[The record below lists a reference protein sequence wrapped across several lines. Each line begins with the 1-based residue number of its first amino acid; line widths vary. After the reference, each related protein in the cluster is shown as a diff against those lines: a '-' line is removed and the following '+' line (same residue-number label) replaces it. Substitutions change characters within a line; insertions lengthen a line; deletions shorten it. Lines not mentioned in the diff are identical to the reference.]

1 MAVRAPRGE
10 RHGLRESRRR
20 VADGE
25 MMQELLEA
33 FRVEATE
40 LFDALAQRAAALATA
55 EGDARREAA
64 KAALRLAHNLKGA
77 SGSVGLDAVTRLAH
91 SLEDALASLCRSDAP
106 PSPELAGALREAV
119 VIAQRL
125 VDAGGDEA
133 LLEQAG
139 GVERRLR
146 ELTPPTP
153 EAARPSDPTPTG
165 AARSPPPFVSGG
177 PEPDDATSEQPLG
190 RTSEDHA
197 TAYVRV
203 PTRRLEAL
211 AGHLDELLVLHG
223 QLGMQ
228 NQLLQTALRELE
240 TAGAAPKLTGLLALA
255 TAQRK
260 GHATL
265 SRLVSELTAT
275 LQRIRTVPLSTV
287 APQWR
292 RVVRD
297 CAQSLGKL
305 VELHVFVGDTE
316 VDKQVLDQLRDAV
329 IHLLRNAV
337 DHGIEGREERH
348 LLGKPP
354 TGSISLAAQLAGA
367 SVLLEVSD
375 DGRGLDPEELA
386 SEAVARRL
394 LTPEQAARM
403 SSAEKL
409 DLIFRDGFSTAESV
423 STISGR
429 GVGLAAVREDVTRV
443 GGTYS
448 VSSAGYG
455 EGTTIA
461 LKVPISVLATRGL
474 MVRVADVS
482 YVLPIDVVERAL
494 RTSGSQIRIV
504 DGSPVL
510 PREDGEPLPLVWM
523 VDARTARL
531 PGDEALDVVVL
542 AIGAERVGLV
552 VNEVLDEQEYV
563 TRRLPWNLQRVPGVN
578 GVVVLPDGSVAIALD
593 VQHLLAE
600 RTRRD
605 ARHDVTAASARP
617 DPKRTAILVVDD
629 SLTNRTLERNMLA
642 SLGYAVDV
650 AVDGREAWAKLQQT
664 PYDLLVTDVQMPEM
678 DGLELTRRV
687 RADPQLRQLPVILV
701 TSRGRQ
707 SDVELGAAAG
717 ADEYLVK
724 GQFDQDKLLQAVER
738 HLFGRPAAARPGG
751 TRA

>member
-1 MAVRAPRGE
+1 MAD
-10 RHGLRESRRR
+10 RE
-20 VADGE
+20 A
-25 MMQELLEA
+25 MQELLET

-40 LFDALAQRAAALATA
+40 LFDALAQCAAALATA
-55 EGDARREAA
+55 EGEARRDAA

-77 SGSVGLDAVTRLAH
+77 SGSLGLDAVTRLAH
-91 SLEDALASLCRSDAP
+91 SLEDALAALFRNDTQ
-106 PSPELAGALREAV
+106 PSPELAGTLREAV

-125 VDAGGDEA
+125 VDAGCDEA
-133 LLEQAG
+133 LVAQAG
-139 GVERRLR
+139 GVEQRLR
-146 ELTPPTP
+146 ELTPLTP
-153 EAARPSDPTPTG
+153 EGALPSALTPAGT
-165 AARSPPPFVSGG
+165 APSAPSNVSGG
-177 PEPDDATSEQPLG
+177 PDPDDATSDQPPG
-190 RTSEDHA
+190 RASEDHTA
-197 TAYVRV
+197 AYVRV
-203 PTRRLEAL
+203 PARRLEAL

-228 NQLLQTALRELE
+228 NQLLQTALRGLE
-240 TAGAAPKLTGLLALA
+240 TAGPAPRLTGLQALA

-260 GHATL
+260 SHATL

-297 CAQSLGKL
+297 CAQSLGKV
-305 VELHVFVGDTE
+305 VELHVHVGDTE

-337 DHGIEGREERH
+337 DHGIESREERH

-386 SEAVARRL
+386 SEAIARRL

-403 SSAEKL
+403 SPAEKL

-443 GGTYS
+443 GGTLS
-448 VSSAGYG
+448 VTSGGYG

-461 LKVPISVLATRGL
+461 LRVPISVLATRGL
-474 MVRVADVS
+474 MVRVANVS

-494 RTSGSQIRIV
+494 RTRGSQIRIV

-510 PREDGEPLPLVWM
+510 PGEGGEPLPLVWM
-523 VDARTARL
+523 LEARTARL

-600 RTRRD
+600 R
-605 ARHDVTAASARP
+605 ARQDVNAAPPRP

-664 PYDLLVTDVQMPEM
+664 SYDLLVTDVQMPEM

-707 SDVELGAAAG
+707 SDIELGAAAG

-738 HLFGRPAAARPGG
+738 HLFGRAAPSGAGG

>member
-1 MAVRAPRGE
+1 
-10 RHGLRESRRR
+10 
-20 VADGE
+20 
-25 MMQELLEA
+25 
-33 FRVEATE
+33 
-40 LFDALAQRAAALATA
+40 
-55 EGDARREAA
+55 
-64 KAALRLAHNLKGA
+64 
-77 SGSVGLDAVTRLAH
+77 
-91 SLEDALASLCRSDAP
+91 
-106 PSPELAGALREAV
+106 
-119 VIAQRL
+119 
-125 VDAGGDEA
+125 
-133 LLEQAG
+133 
-139 GVERRLR
+139 
-146 ELTPPTP
+146 
-153 EAARPSDPTPTG
+153 
-165 AARSPPPFVSGG
+165 
-177 PEPDDATSEQPLG
+177 
-190 RTSEDHA
+190 
-197 TAYVRV
+197 V
-203 PTRRLEAL
+203 PARRLEAL

-228 NQLLQTALRELE
+228 NQLLQTALRGLE
-240 TAGAAPKLTGLLALA
+240 TAGPAPRLTGLQALA

-260 GHATL
+260 SHATL

-297 CAQSLGKL
+297 CAQSLGKV
-305 VELHVFVGDTE
+305 VELHVHVGDTE

-337 DHGIEGREERH
+337 DHGIESREERH

-386 SEAVARRL
+386 SEAIARRL

-403 SSAEKL
+403 SPAEKL

-443 GGTYS
+443 GGTLS
-448 VSSAGYG
+448 VTSGGYG

-461 LKVPISVLATRGL
+461 LRVPISVLATRGL
-474 MVRVADVS
+474 MVRVANVS

-494 RTSGSQIRIV
+494 RTRGSQIRIV

-510 PREDGEPLPLVWM
+510 PGEGGEPLPLVWM
-523 VDARTARL
+523 LEARTARL

-600 RTRRD
+600 R
-605 ARHDVTAASARP
+605 ARQDVNAAPPRP

-664 PYDLLVTDVQMPEM
+664 SYDLLVTDVQMPEM

-707 SDVELGAAAG
+707 SDIELGAAAG

-738 HLFGRPAAARPGG
+738 HLFGRAAPSGAGG

>member
-1 MAVRAPRGE
+1 M
-10 RHGLRESRRR
+10 RHPKRETQRR
-20 VADGE
+20 VLVGE
-25 MMQELLEA
+25 MMKELLET

-40 LFDALAQRAAALATA
+40 LFDALAERTGALATA
-55 EGDARREAA
+55 EGEARRDAA
-64 KAALRLAHNLKGA
+64 QAALRLAHNLKGT
-77 SGSVGLDAVTRLAH
+77 SGSVGLDAVSRLAH
-91 SLEDALASLCRSDAP
+91 SVEDALSALYLSDSP
-106 PSPELAGALREAV
+106 PTPALAAALREAV
-119 VIAQRL
+119 VVAQRL
-125 VDAGGDEA
+125 VDQSDDAA
-133 LLEQAG
+133 LLAQASDL
-139 GVERRLR
+139 EHRLR
-146 ELTPPTP
+146 ELTPPKP
-153 EAARPSDPTPTG
+153 EADLGSVTTPAG
-165 AARSPPPFVSGG
+165 AAPSPPPAVSGG
-177 PEPDDATSEQPLG
+177 PESDGATSDQPSG
-190 RTSEDHA
+190 RATEDQA
-197 TAYVRV
+197 AVYVRV

-223 QLGMQ
+223 QLGLQ
-228 NQLLQTALRELE
+228 NELLQTALRDLE
-240 TAGAAPKLTGLLALA
+240 GTGAAPKLTGLHALA

-260 GHATL
+260 SHSTL

-275 LQRIRTVPLSTV
+275 LQRIRTVPLTTV

-297 CAQSLGKL
+297 CAQSLGK
-305 VELHVFVGDTE
+305 VVDLHVHVGDTE

-329 IHLLRNAV
+329 VHLLRNAV
-337 DHGIEGREERH
+337 DHGIESREERH

-354 TGSISLAAQLAGA
+354 TGSISLAAQMAGA

-375 DGRGLDPEELA
+375 DGRGLEPEELA
-386 SEAVARRL
+386 ATAVARRL
-394 LTPEQAARM
+394 LTTEQAGRM
-403 SSAEKL
+403 TVAEKL
-409 DLIFRDGFSTAESV
+409 DLIFRDGFSTSASV

-429 GVGLAAVREDVTRV
+429 GVGLAAVREDVTRL

-448 VSSAGYG
+448 VSSPGYG
-455 EGTTIA
+455 EGTTFA

-482 YVLPIDVVERAL
+482 YMLPIDVVERAL
-494 RTSGSQIRIV
+494 RTNGAALRSL

-510 PREDGEPLPLVWM
+510 PREGDEPLPLVWLL
-523 VDARTARL
+523 DQGNARL
-531 PGDEALDVVVL
+531 PGNEAFDVVVL
-542 AIGAERVGLV
+542 ALGAERVGLV

-578 GVVVLPDGSVAIALD
+578 GVVVLPDGSVAIAVD
-593 VQHLLAE
+593 VQHLFAE

-605 ARHDVTAASARP
+605 ARPSVTATSARR
-617 DPKRTAILVVDD
+617 DPKRTTILVVDD

-687 RADPQLRQLPVILV
+687 RADPRLRQLPVLLV

-707 SDVELGAAAG
+707 SDIELGAAAG

-738 HLFGRPAAARPGG
+738 HLFDRVTAARPGG
-751 TRA
+751 GQRA